1 MNLCILIDCCA
12 ILFYFFIFFLGPR
25 VDYREI
31 LSFAL
36 NKESFII
43 SHYHYLL
50 LLLLFFFFIYLFVI
64 FIKNVCGCQSTS
76 FGTSSFGSYSDRSLY
91 VDSVIFL
98 CVNG

>member
-1 MNLCILIDCCA
+1 M
-12 ILFYFFIFFLGPR
+12 
-25 VDYREI
+25 DYREI

-36 NKESFII
+36 NKEGFII

-50 LLLLFFFFIYLFVI
+50 LLLLSLLLFFIYLFVI
-64 FIKNVCGCQSTS
+64 FIKNVCGCQPTS
-76 FGTSSFGSYSDRSLY
+76 CGTSSFGSYSDRSLY